1 MNLKNKILLL
11 FVQTYWKKKEVPFM
25 EMSRDN
31 IRKMKESLYMETS
44 RDIDQKK
51 KEMRK

>member
-1 MNLKNKILLL
+1 
-11 FVQTYWKKKEVPFM
+11 M

-31 IRKMKESLYMETS
+31 IQKMKESLYMETS

>member
-1 MNLKNKILLL
+1 
-11 FVQTYWKKKEVPFM
+11 M